1 MRLFVC
7 SRKTYLYFG
16 FIMAAD
22 CLRLLIILLEATNT
36 SNQLGTKF
44 NDWKCFLYD
53 LSIEYQID
61 EFMIYCRSRELRAKT
76 LESYEHT
83 LRLFERWCND
93 ELNITQVDQ
102 VTESVI
108 RRYITNLQERGKYTF
123 YANEKSKEQ
132 NFPERRRDFRKPVSA
147 ATINNY
153 IRNLKVFF
161 NWLDS
166 DYILN
171 KNPMKKVR
179 QLKTNRNAKE
189 YISDEDFKRLVGQ
202 LDRSYFPEHR
212 DYTMIILMIDTGMR
226 LGECSVLMIEDLNLA
241 KRQILLRAEVTKGR
255 KDRTVYF
262 SQKTESILRRWLQ
275 YKDRYVESP
284 FVFPAK
290 YSGRNIQVSNF
301 ETNFKSYLRRVGLSD
316 TLSPHC
322 LSNNF
327 AKRCLMNGMDIYT
340 LSKILGHSSVTV
352 TEQAYLDLT
361 DEDLGR
367 RYQNFSPYAT
377 MKY

>member
-1 MRLFVC
+1 
-7 SRKTYLYFG
+7 
-16 FIMAAD
+16 
-22 CLRLLIILLEATNT
+22 
-36 SNQLGTKF
+36 
-44 NDWKCFLYD
+44 
-53 LSIEYQID
+53 
-61 EFMIYCRSRELRAKT
+61 MIYCRSRELRAKT

-166 DYILN
+166 DYVLK

-322 LSNNF
+322 LRNNF

-361 DEDLGR
+361 DEDIGK
-367 RYQNFSPYAT
+367 RYQNFSPFAT
-377 MKY
+377 MKK

>member
-1 MRLFVC
+1 M
-7 SRKTYLYFG
+7 
-16 FIMAAD
+16 
-22 CLRLLIILLEATNT
+22 
-36 SNQLGTKF
+36 
-44 NDWKCFLYD
+44 YD

-61 EFMIYCRSRELRAKT
+61 KFMIYCRSRELRAKT

-166 DYILN
+166 DYVLK

-212 DYTMIILMIDTGMR
+212 EYTRAYIFL
-226 LGECSVLMIEDLNLA
+226 
-241 KRQILLRAEVTKGR
+241 QIL
-255 KDRTVYF
+255 
-262 SQKTESILRRWLQ
+262 
-275 YKDRYVESP
+275 
-284 FVFPAK
+284 
-290 YSGRNIQVSNF
+290 N
-301 ETNFKSYLRRVGLSD
+301 
-316 TLSPHC
+316 
-322 LSNNF
+322 
-327 AKRCLMNGMDIYT
+327 
-340 LSKILGHSSVTV
+340 
-352 TEQAYLDLT
+352 
-361 DEDLGR
+361 
-367 RYQNFSPYAT
+367 
-377 MKY
+377 

>member
-1 MRLFVC
+1 
-7 SRKTYLYFG
+7 
-16 FIMAAD
+16 
-22 CLRLLIILLEATNT
+22 
-36 SNQLGTKF
+36 
-44 NDWKCFLYD
+44 
-53 LSIEYQID
+53 
-61 EFMIYCRSRELRAKT
+61 MIYCRSRELRAKT

-166 DYILN
+166 DYVLK

-226 LGECSVLMIEDLNLA
+226 LSNKKSRECYALCFALTKVLLLIPVMFSTSLYVLPSFKRSSA
-241 KRQILLRAEVTKGR
+241 KAI
-255 KDRTVYF
+255 
-262 SQKTESILRRWLQ
+262 
-275 YKDRYVESP
+275 
-284 FVFPAK
+284 
-290 YSGRNIQVSNF
+290 
-301 ETNFKSYLRRVGLSD
+301 
-316 TLSPHC
+316 
-322 LSNNF
+322 
-327 AKRCLMNGMDIYT
+327 
-340 LSKILGHSSVTV
+340 
-352 TEQAYLDLT
+352 
-361 DEDLGR
+361 
-367 RYQNFSPYAT
+367 
-377 MKY
+377 